1 MACACKQKKAAGQ
14 VTAVKQ
20 VAKQP
25 IVSSH
30 SVGTERT
37 NESSSVVTATTAK
50 RNVVKR
56 IMFKRHS

>member
-1 MACACKQKKAAGQ
+1 MACACKNKKAAGQ

-25 IVSSH
+25 IVSAH
-30 SVGTERT
+30 SIGSERA
-37 NESSSVVTATTAK
+37 NEGKSVTIATTAK

-56 IMFKRHS
+56 IMFKRHV

>member
-1 MACACKQKKAAGQ
+1 MACACKQRKAAGQ

-37 NESSSVVTATTAK
+37 NESGSAITATTAK

-56 IMFKRHS
+56 IMFKRHA

>member
-1 MACACKQKKAAGQ
+1 MACACKQRKAAGQ

-30 SVGTERT
+30 SVGAERT
-37 NESSSVVTATTAK
+37 NGSSSEITATTAK

-56 IMFKRHS
+56 IMFKRHV